1 MGLTTS
7 RTSIRLPIDPIPELM
22 HRKRSSMAAAS
33 GRQSKKLL
41 ICAKVEFGSEMLSP
55 NLSAH
60 SSPRPQMR
68 LMAESSCFPLRRVRC

>member
-1 MGLTTS
+1 
-7 RTSIRLPIDPIPELM
+7 
-22 HRKRSSMAAAS
+22 MAAAS